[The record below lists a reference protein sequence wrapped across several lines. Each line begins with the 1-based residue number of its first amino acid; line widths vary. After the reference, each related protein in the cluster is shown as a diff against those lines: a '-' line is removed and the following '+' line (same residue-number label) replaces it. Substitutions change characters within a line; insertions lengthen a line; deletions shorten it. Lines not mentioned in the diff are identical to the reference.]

1 MDDAHLVAALAGA
14 RRGEEQAIAVL
25 FRAYQPQL
33 LRYLRARAGGVA
45 EDLAADTW
53 LALAKALPTFDGGP
67 AELRAWLFSVARRR
81 VADHYRAEGRRPQTV
96 RLDAGADTPSTHDVE
111 GAALTT
117 LGTQA
122 AVRSLVEGLPPEQAE
137 VVLLRV
143 LGDLSVDQVAQ
154 IMGKRPGTVRV
165 LQHRALRRLA
175 RAASSRVAGQRLP
188 G

>member
-1 MDDAHLVAALAGA
+1 MDDDQLAAALDGA
-14 RRGEEQAIAVL
+14 RRGEEQAMVVL

-33 LRYLRARAGGVA
+33 LRYLRARAGAAA

-53 LALAKALPTFDGGP
+53 LALAKALRTIEGGP
-67 AELRAWLFSVARRR
+67 DELRAWLFSVARRK
-81 VADHYRAEGRRPQTV
+81 VVDHYRAEGRRPKTV
-96 RLDAGADTPSTHDVE
+96 VLDAGVEHASTDDVE
-111 GAALTT
+111 GMALST

-122 AVRSLVEGLPPEQAE
+122 AVRLLVEGLPPEQAE

-143 LGDLSVDQVAQ
+143 LGDLSVEQVAQ

-175 RAASSRVAGQRLP
+175 RTTSRGLTTQRLP

>member
-1 MDDAHLVAALAGA
+1 MDDDQLAAALDGA
-14 RRGEEQAIAVL
+14 RRGEEQAMAVL

-33 LRYLRARAGGVA
+33 LRYLRARAASAA

-53 LALAKALPTFDGGP
+53 LALAKALPSIEGGP
-67 AELRAWLFSVARRR
+67 AELRAWLFSVARRK
-81 VADHYRAEGRRPQTV
+81 VVDHYRAEGRRPKTV
-96 RLDAGADTPSTHDVE
+96 VLDDVVEHASTEDAE
-111 GAALTT
+111 GTALST
-117 LGTQA
+117 LGTQE
-122 AVRSLVEGLPPEQAE
+122 AVRLLVAGLPPEQAE

-143 LGDLSVDQVAQ
+143 LGDLSVEQVAQ

-175 RAASSRVAGQRLP
+175 RTTSRGLTAQRLP